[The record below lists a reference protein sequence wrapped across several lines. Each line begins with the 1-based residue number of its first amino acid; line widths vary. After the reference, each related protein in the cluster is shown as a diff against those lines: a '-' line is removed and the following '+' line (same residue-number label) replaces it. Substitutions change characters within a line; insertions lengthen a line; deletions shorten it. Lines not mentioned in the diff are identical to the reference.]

1 MFSLQR
7 NKLSRLALGGAL
19 SAGALFFL
27 YLVRPLFTPLLGAA
41 LLAYFLKPAVIALEK
56 RGWPRPKAILLLY
69 LLGLAVLA
77 LTLLYVLPR
86 LLRELN
92 KFLDQLPV
100 FTGEVQG
107 WLQHFYDRY
116 QRPGMP
122 AGLKRLVDESLAVFQ
137 GRIEVG
143 IRQAVGL
150 LAGLFSGLTSIVLAP
165 VLAYYLLKDSE
176 NLGRSALRLLPPA
189 WREDLLGLW
198 MEIDRILT
206 GFVWGHL
213 LISVLVGALT
223 GLGLFLAGSPY
234 AVVMGIIMGLADLIP
249 YFGPLIG
256 AIPVVALSWME
267 SPRLAIYAL
276 GVIVV
281 VQQIETAILA
291 PRILGQS
298 VELSPLAVIL
308 AVMAGGELFGVVG
321 LLLAVP
327 AAAVGRVIVGFL
339 WSRLVSR

>member
-1 MFSLQR
+1 M
-7 NKLSRLALGGAL
+7 
-19 SAGALFFL
+19 AGALFFL
-27 YLVRPLFTPLLGAA
+27 YMVRPIFTPLLGAA
-41 LLAYFLKPAVIALEK
+41 LLAYFLKPAVLALEK
-56 RGWPRPKAILLLY
+56 RGWSRGTAILLLY
-69 LLGLAVLA
+69 FLGLAILA

-92 KFLDQLPV
+92 KFLDQLPA
-100 FTGEVQG
+100 FTGQVQG
-107 WLQHFYDRY
+107 WLQYFYDRY

-122 AGLKRLVDESLAVFQ
+122 AGLRRLVDESLAMLQ

-143 IRQAVGL
+143 IRQAAGL
-150 LAGLFSGLTSIVLAP
+150 LAGVFSGLTSILLAP
-165 VLAYYLLKDSE
+165 VLAYYLLKESE
-176 NLGRSALRLLPPA
+176 VLGRNALRLLPAA

-198 MEIDRILT
+198 TEIDRILT
-206 GFVWGHL
+206 GFVRGHL
-213 LISVLVGALT
+213 LISLLVGLLT

-234 AVVMGIIMGLADLIP
+234 AVAMGIIMGLADLIP

-267 SPRLAIYAL
+267 SPRLALYAV
-276 GVIVV
+276 GVIVA

-308 AVMAGGELFGVVG
+308 AVLAGGELFGVAG
-321 LLLAVP
+321 LLVAVP
-327 AAAVGRVIVGFL
+327 VAAIGRVVLGFL
-339 WSRLVSR
+339 WSKLVSH